1 MARIRVALVD
11 DEAEILGR
19 VTALLQKEPDIEL
32 VGTGKDGREALQL
45 ANRQRPDVMVLDVN
59 MPLVNGI
66 QAAARISN
74 LFPGIGLIMLTTAD
88 SSVVVKQAFKAG
100 AKDFLNKANEV
111 SQLPRV
117 IREVDA
123 RRDRAAPSRGLASV
137 WSFYATKGNS
147 GCTTL
152 AVNTAFDLSSLGY
165 RVLLVD
171 LDLVNGDCAFQ
182 LNLPAGQPGKNLFGN
197 LAAIPELTEESV
209 KPYVRRYQ
217 APGMTHAP
225 LSVLESP
232 CTLTP
237 TDPAT
242 ADRVSQVLDLMVTL
256 YDHVVIDLPP
266 GLIRDRAVIAA
277 MDLSERVF
285 AVFNREMS
293 ALRTMAP
300 FIAALARGHFPMERL
315 SLLMG
320 SLVGQEGF
328 DYRAWF
334 EPRRAGLAKMG
345 LREVLD
351 VPRDTSSC
359 GQALSRGVPVLGEN
373 ADGPLAQF
381 IHELVER
388 GLEHAPATS
397 ARGELWGNL
406 REMLGR

>member
-11 DEAEILGR
+11 DEPEVLAR
-19 VTALLQKEPDIEL
+19 VTALLQKEPDLEI
-32 VGTGKDGREALQL
+32 VGTGRDGREALQL
-45 ANRQRPDVMVLDVN
+45 ANRARPDVMVLDVN

-66 QAAARISN
+66 QAAARITN
-74 LFPGIGLIMLTTAD
+74 MFPGIGLIMLTTAD

-100 AKDFLNKANEV
+100 AKDFLNKLTEV
-111 SQLPRV
+111 PALPRV

-123 RRDRAAPSRGLASV
+123 RRDKAAPSRGLASV

-152 AVNTAFDLSSLGY
+152 AVNTAFDLVTLGY

-182 LNLPAGQPGKNLFGN
+182 LNLPQGQSGRNLFAN
-197 LAAIPELTEESV
+197 LGAIGELTEDSLR
-209 KPYVRRYQ
+209 PFTRRYQ
-217 APGMTHAP
+217 APGMMHTP

-242 ADRVSQVLDLMVTL
+242 ADRVAQVLDLMVTL

-300 FIAALARGHFPMERL
+300 FIAALARGRFPMERL

-320 SLVGQEGF
+320 SLVEQQGF
-328 DYRAWF
+328 DYRGWF

-351 VPRDTSSC
+351 VPRDTASC
-359 GQALSRGVPVLGEN
+359 GLALSRGVPVLGEN
-373 ADGPLAQF
+373 AEGPLAQF

-388 GLEHAPATS
+388 ALEHAPAAA

-406 REMLGR
+406 RAVLGR

>member
-11 DEAEILGR
+11 DEPDVLAR
-19 VTALLQKEPDIEL
+19 VTALLQKEPDLEI
-32 VGTGKDGREALQL
+32 VGTGRDGREALQL
-45 ANRQRPDVMVLDVN
+45 ANRARPDVMVLDVN

-66 QAAARISN
+66 QAAARITHM
-74 LFPGIGLIMLTTAD
+74 FPAIGLIMLTTAD

-100 AKDFLNKANEV
+100 AKDFLNKRNETA
-111 SQLPRV
+111 SLPRV

-123 RRDRAAPSRGLASV
+123 RRDKAAPSRGLASV

-152 AVNTAFDLSSLGY
+152 AVNTAFDLVTLGY

-171 LDLVNGDCAFQ
+171 LDLVSGDCAFH
-182 LNLPAGQPGKNLFGN
+182 LNLTQSQPNKNLFVN
-197 LAAIPELTEESV
+197 LANLEEISEDTLR
-209 KPYVRRYQ
+209 PYIRRYQ
-217 APGMTHAP
+217 APGMMHTP
-225 LSVLESP
+225 LSVIESP

-237 TDPAT
+237 TDPGT
-242 ADRVSQVLDLMVTL
+242 AERVVQVLDLMVTQ

-320 SLVGQEGF
+320 SLVEQQGF

-351 VPRDTSSC
+351 VPRDAESC
-359 GQALSRGVPVLGEN
+359 GISLSKGMPVLGEN
-373 ADGPLAQF
+373 AEGPFAQF
-381 IHELVER
+381 IHALVEQA
-388 GLEHAPATS
+388 LEHAPA
-397 ARGELWGNL
+397 AAGRGELWGNL
-406 REMLGR
+406 RAVLGR